1 MRTRALTVAAAAVVL
16 TGLVLAT
23 AASAGRD
30 AAIGPKFQTIDVDG
44 VERTGRFYPGAAR
57 VKAVPLVIVF
67 HGHGQSGEIADNL
80 FGIQKAWPEAFVIYP
95 DGLTGVADDN
105 GEGADKPGWQKNP
118 GEPAGSVDRDVR
130 LFDRILEVTSKNYKI
145 DPSRVYVVGFSNGAR
160 FTYLLWAERREKIAA
175 VAAFAS
181 QSLSRARLYESFTP
195 MPAMIGQGLR
205 DPNMTFNKAAASFTK
220 VMAVNKNDLAEAKRN
235 VKKIGIFTYAGQA
248 GGAETV
254 QWTHGGGHEPPPNP
268 AKQIVAFFKRH

>member
-1 MRTRALTVAAAAVVL
+1 MRTKVAVALAVSALVAAACAV
-16 TGLVLAT
+16 T
-23 AASAGRD
+23 AAARPG
-30 AAIGPKFQTIDVDG
+30 ATPLAPKLQEIDVDG
-44 VERTGRFYPGAAR
+44 VKRTGRYYPGAAK
-57 VKAVPLVIVF
+57 VKAVPLVVVF

-118 GEPAGSVDRDVR
+118 GEPAGSADRDVR

-145 DPSRVYVVGFSNGAR
+145 DPSRIYVVGFSNGAR
-160 FTYLLWAERREKIAA
+160 FTYLLWAERRDKIAA

-181 QSLSRARLYESFTP
+181 QSLSRAKLYESFTP
-195 MPAMIGQGLR
+195 MPAMVGQGLR

-220 VMAVNKNDLAEAKRN
+220 VLAVNKNDLAEAKRN